1 MNIREFLEVAYQ
13 LYPRKL
19 GKSQGIKVAMKSI
32 KTKEDLEKL
41 KLAIGKYRA
50 HIEREKTEAKFVM
63 YFSTFMNQWMD
74 WLEDGHGV
82 TEVSQ
87 VDKWAKLKERA

>member
-1 MNIREFLEVAYQ
+1 MSIREFLEEAYQ
-13 LYPRKL
+13 LYPRKI
-19 GKSQGIKVAMKSI
+19 GKSPGMRIAMRSI
-32 KTKEDLEKL
+32 KNKNDLENL
-41 KLAIGKYRA
+41 KLAILKYRA

-82 TEVSQ
+82 TEVSK